1 MDSGSTA
8 AGVAGEEAWGSGWST
23 GVVVI
28 GNKRGEER
36 KPAEALPLRRL
47 ALPPSTATAMAP
59 TALLSVSDKEGLVAL
74 AEGLLA
80 HGYRILSS
88 GGTAAALAAA
98 GLAVTKVAEHTGAP
112 EILGGRVKTLHPRIH
127 GGILAKRSDPA
138 HQADLAA
145 QAIDPIDVVVVNLYP
160 FQRTVADPQVSWE
173 TAVENIDIGGPAMVR
188 AAAKNHADVA
198 VLTDPAQY
206 GGFLEALAAGGADE
220 ALRRR
225 LALAAFAHTA
235 AYDAAIA
242 TWLAGRLGAEE
253 ASPADGPGS
262 EALPPL
268 LITLPARQSLRYGEN
283 PHQKA
288 LWYGSAAAGWG
299 AARQLQG
306 KELSYNNLLD
316 LEAALATV
324 REFGYGDPAGAGS
337 APGGVVDPE
346 IDLPAAVVVKHTN
359 PCGVAT
365 GTGGAEALLR
375 ALDADRVSAFGGIV
389 ALNRAVDAAAAEH
402 LAGLFLECVVAPA
415 FEPAARER
423 LATKGNL
430 RLLELD
436 PAAIAAAGGQQLR
449 SLLGGV
455 LAQDLDNQS
464 IDPAAWQVVSQRQP
478 SEAEWADLRF
488 AWRVVRHVRSN
499 AIAVAAAGQSLGI
512 GAGQMNRVGSAQIA
526 LAAAGERARGAVLA
540 SDGFFPFDD
549 TVRLAASHG
558 ITAVIQ
564 PGGSVRDGDS
574 IQACNELGLAMVT
587 TGRRHFLH

>member
-1 MDSGSTA
+1 
-8 AGVAGEEAWGSGWST
+8 
-23 GVVVI
+23 
-28 GNKRGEER
+28 
-36 KPAEALPLRRL
+36 
-47 ALPPSTATAMAP
+47 MAP
-59 TALLSVSDKEGLVAL
+59 TALLSVSDKAGLVPL

-88 GGTAAALAAA
+88 GGTAATLAAA

-225 LALAAFAHTA
+225 LALAAFSHTA

-242 TWLAGRLGAEE
+242 AWLAGRLGAEE
-253 ASPADGPGS
+253 PSPADGAGA
-262 EALPPL
+262 EAEVIPPL
-268 LITLPARQSLRYGEN
+268 QLTLPARQSLRYGEN

-288 LWYGSAAAGWG
+288 LWYGSTTAGLG

-306 KELSYNNLLD
+306 KELSTNNLLD
-316 LEAALATV
+316 LDAALATV
-324 REFGYGDPAGAGS
+324 REFGYGEPAGTGI
-337 APGGVVDPE
+337 APGGPTDPA
-346 IDLPAAVVVKHTN
+346 INLPAAVVVKHTN

-365 GTGGAEALLR
+365 GSGAAEALLR

-389 ALNRAVDAAAAEH
+389 ALNRPVDAAAAEH

-423 LATKGNL
+423 LAAKANL
-430 RLLELD
+430 RLLELA
-436 PAAIAAAGGQQLR
+436 PAAIAAADRQQLR
-449 SLLGGV
+449 SVLGGV
-455 LAQDLDNQS
+455 LAQDLDDQA
-464 IDPAAWQVVSQRQP
+464 IDPASWQVVSQRQP
-478 SEAEWADLRF
+478 TEAEWADLRF

-549 TVRLAASHG
+549 SVRLAASHG
-558 ITAVIQ
+558 ISAVIQ

-574 IQACNELGLAMVT
+574 IQVCNELGLAMVT

>member
-1 MDSGSTA
+1 
-8 AGVAGEEAWGSGWST
+8 
-23 GVVVI
+23 
-28 GNKRGEER
+28 
-36 KPAEALPLRRL
+36 
-47 ALPPSTATAMAP
+47 MAP
-59 TALLSVSDKEGLVAL
+59 TALLSVSDKAGLVPL

-88 GGTAAALAAA
+88 GGTAATLAAA

-127 GGILAKRSDPA
+127 GGILAMRSDPA

-225 LALAAFAHTA
+225 LALAAFSHTA

-242 TWLAGRLGAEE
+242 AWLAGRLGAQEP
-253 ASPADGPGS
+253 APADGAGA
-262 EALPPL
+262 EAEVIPPL
-268 LITLPARQSLRYGEN
+268 QLTLPARQSLRYGEN

-288 LWYGSAAAGWG
+288 LWYGSTTAGLG

-306 KELSYNNLLD
+306 KELSTNNLLD
-316 LEAALATV
+316 LDAALATV
-324 REFGYGDPAGAGS
+324 REFGYGEPAGTGI
-337 APGGVVDPE
+337 APGGPTDPA
-346 IDLPAAVVVKHTN
+346 INLPAAVVVKHTN

-365 GTGGAEALLR
+365 GSGAAEALLR

-389 ALNRAVDAAAAEH
+389 ALNRPVDAAAAEH

-423 LATKGNL
+423 LAAKANL
-430 RLLELD
+430 RLLELA
-436 PAAIAAAGGQQLR
+436 PAAIAAADRQQLR
-449 SLLGGV
+449 SVLGGV
-455 LAQDLDNQS
+455 LAQDLDDQA
-464 IDPAAWQVVSQRQP
+464 IDPASWQVVSQRQP

-549 TVRLAASHG
+549 SVRLAASHG
-558 ITAVIQ
+558 ISAVIQ

-574 IQACNELGLAMVT
+574 IQVCNELGLAMVT